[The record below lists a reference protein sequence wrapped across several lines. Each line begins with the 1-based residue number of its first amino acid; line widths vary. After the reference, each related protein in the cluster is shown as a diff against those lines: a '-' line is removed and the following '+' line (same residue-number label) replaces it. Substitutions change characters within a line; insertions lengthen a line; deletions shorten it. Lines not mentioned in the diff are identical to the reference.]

1 MWKTY
6 TCTYTKTETRMK
18 PSEILEAGLPFD
30 SPNKSEEPRYLHVIA
45 IAAVAFGAFILGL
58 FLGMSL

>member
-1 MWKTY
+1 
-6 TCTYTKTETRMK
+6 MK